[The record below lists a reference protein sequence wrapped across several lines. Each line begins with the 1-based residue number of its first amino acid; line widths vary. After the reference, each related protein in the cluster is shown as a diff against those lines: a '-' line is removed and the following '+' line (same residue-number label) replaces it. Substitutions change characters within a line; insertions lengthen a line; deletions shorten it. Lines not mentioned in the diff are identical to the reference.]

1 MNGAKSARPTLRIL
15 LFCMF
20 RLLKKKGE
28 LSFSNLGC
36 LGGSFNTN
44 MQITLNFTI
53 MFNFSSRALFL
64 DSTRAFHNFQVK
76 LIHICVKLRC
86 SGHPLFETS
95 HVTSVSPPF
104 KPTFFDWLSGWGF
117 CAHSHSCPFDINIL
131 NTSVLFDITQSKGL
145 EKKNI
150 KLQWRRRPKY
160 KTLWGRVKSEVH

>member
-1 MNGAKSARPTLRIL
+1 MNGAKSARPTLCIL

-20 RLLKKKGE
+20 RLLKDQGE

-53 MFNFSSRALFL
+53 MFNFSSRALVL

-86 SGHPLFETS
+86 SGHLKQAMLPLF
-95 HVTSVSPPF
+95 PLLLNF
-104 KPTFFDWLSGWGF
+104 LWLVEWVGLLCSQSQLSTWYEHIKHF
-117 CAHSHSCPFDINIL
+117 CSLWHHTEQRCR
-131 NTSVLFDITQSKGL
+131 
-145 EKKNI
+145 KNRNKAFRI
-150 KLQWRRRPKY
+150 
-160 KTLWGRVKSEVH
+160 